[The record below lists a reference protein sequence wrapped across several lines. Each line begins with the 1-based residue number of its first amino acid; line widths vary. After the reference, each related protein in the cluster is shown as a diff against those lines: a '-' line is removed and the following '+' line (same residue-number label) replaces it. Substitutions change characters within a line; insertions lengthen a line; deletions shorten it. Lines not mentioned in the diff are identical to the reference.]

1 MHPVPDVVRTGRCSQ
16 EEKVIDPRCYFVEGT
31 YATWRQMSA
40 GRTCVVTQGGWMVL
54 WTLCKSLLSASLGIL
69 SQWMVTPF
77 RPPVLL
83 AFSRGVVC
91 P

>member
-1 MHPVPDVVRTGRCSQ
+1 MEADVSRKDMLGDT
-16 EEKVIDPRCYFVEGT
+16 
-31 YATWRQMSA
+31 
-40 GRTCVVTQGGWMVL
+40 GWMDGAVDA
-54 WTLCKSLLSASLGIL
+54 LCKSLLSASLGIL

-77 RPPVLL
+77 RPPVPL